1 MPSPSKSQLNL
12 SVDSKLKAEFKALC
26 DSKNI
31 SLAKAF
37 ECFMANSIEAQRV
50 LGVPGYSP
58 SLAGKSPSISPSP
71 SSESPNESPSIARL
85 ESTIKDLEDRLL
97 GK

>member
-12 SVDSKLKAEFKALC
+12 SVDSVLKAQFKALC
-26 DSKNI
+26 DSNGV

-37 ECFMANSIEAQRV
+37 ESFMAESVASQKV
-50 LGVPGYSP
+50 LVSPSQSP
-58 SLAGKSPSISPSP
+58 SLSDLSPSVD
-71 SSESPNESPSIARL
+71 L
-85 ESTIKDLEDRLL
+85 ENTIKSVEASLL

>member
-12 SVDSKLKAEFKALC
+12 SVDSELKAQFKALC
-26 DSKNI
+26 DAENI

-37 ECFMANSIEAQRV
+37 ESFMANSIEAQKV
-50 LGVPGYSP
+50 LV
-58 SLAGKSPSISPSP
+58 SPSISPSSSP
-71 SSESPNESPSIARL
+71 SLSDQSPSIERL
-85 ESTIKDLEDRLL
+85 ETTIKELEDRLL